1 MKEKIPIMSLI
12 KHFLIIFSTNTLIA
26 CYIKL
31 SFCGRFMLTSSE
43 LIQAIQKY
51 DPNLNVDLV
60 RKAYIFSMEA
70 HGMQK
75 RASGSPY
82 FYHPAEVARILT
94 EQLHMDYTTVIVG
107 LLHDVLED
115 TNVGFEELEE
125 IFGSE
130 IAFLVEGV
138 TKLSHIKYTS
148 SQVKQSESYQKFIIA
163 VTHDIRVLIVKL
175 ADRLQNMRTLSY
187 IKSEEKRRRI
197 AIETLDLY
205 APLAERI
212 GMNGIKD
219 EIADIAFFTLHPNE
233 YRAIS
238 TKLEHI
244 RNQDNNFV
252 QNTILELQKV
262 LSKDEIP
269 CSINGREK
277 TPYSIWKKMQKRN
290 IGLDQIYDIIA
301 FRIIVQS
308 VKECY
313 AALGVVHT
321 NFRIIPGRFKDYI
334 SIPKLNNYR
343 SLHTTVI
350 GTGNQPIEIQIRTE
364 DMHRMAEEGIAA
376 HWSYKNGDLIGKV
389 GETQNYAWLK
399 RLIAIIKNSPD
410 PYEVLDNS
418 KLEMFDDEV
427 FCFTSKGDLITLPKG
442 ATGVDFAYE
451 IHTDLGNTCIGVRI
465 NGKLVPLKTVLKNG
479 DRVDIITSPYQHP
492 EATWEDFVVTG
503 KARSCIRKFVKS
515 QEKGEFISLG
525 FQLSRYIFAE
535 MNIQFSED
543 LILYEKFCCDSLTK
557 FYYNMGK
564 GLIPLKLFRSTL
576 LNIEG
581 NNITFN
587 DTSIC
592 LIDFIPDIAVHFSKC
607 CCPILGDKIIGILQA
622 NKGLI
627 IHQTTCRS
635 MEESCEAF
643 IRVKW
648 NQDDNIETS
657 FMARLQIIMLNH
669 KDSFAAITNII
680 SSNNANISNLKI
692 EHRTTEFFSLLVD
705 ISVTDIAH
713 LGEIQAA
720 LRACSKVKS
729 VKRL

>member
-1 MKEKIPIMSLI
+1 
-12 KHFLIIFSTNTLIA
+12 
-26 CYIKL
+26 
-31 SFCGRFMLTSSE
+31 MLTSSE
-43 LIQAIQKY
+43 LIQTIQKY
-51 DPNLNVDLV
+51 DPNVNVDLV

-262 LSKDEIP
+262 LSNEGIP
-269 CSINGREK
+269 CLINGREK

-308 VKECY
+308 VKACY

-376 HWSYKNGDLIGKV
+376 HWSYKNGDLIGKI
-389 GETQNYAWLK
+389 GEAQNYAWLK

-465 NGKLVPLKTVLKNG
+465 NDKLVPLKTVLKNG

-581 NNITFN
+581 DNIIFN
-587 DTSIC
+587 DNSIC

-627 IHQTTCRS
+627 VHQTTCRS
-635 MEESCEAF
+635 IEESYETF

-705 ISVTDIAH
+705 ISVTDVAH